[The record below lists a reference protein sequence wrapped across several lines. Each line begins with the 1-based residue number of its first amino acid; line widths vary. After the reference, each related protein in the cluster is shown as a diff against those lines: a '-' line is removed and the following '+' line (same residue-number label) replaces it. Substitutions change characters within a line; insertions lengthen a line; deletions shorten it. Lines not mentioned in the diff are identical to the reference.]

1 MRDEKGNVVITKNDA
16 GVLVDRQGRRVNR
29 LGYLVDEEE
38 NVIDGNGQRVEIIGD
53 FEKDGDGNFK
63 IIPDP
68 TVPFSNGRANYLDKQ
83 GRPVNEKGYLIDRE
97 EGHVMDV
104 HGAIVAKKG
113 ELEFDAHGQPVLLY
127 DKNGLPIDV
136 NGRRV
141 NRKGYLTDNDGNLLN
156 DENRVTIVNEELS
169 SDEELP
175 ELIPTE
181 KTAPKKMLQ
190 DEEDEQLMK
199 KIEAHAE

>member
-1 MRDEKGNVVITKNDA
+1 MRRIFIALSLLLVSFSVALAQDDLLDLLDSEQEEPDTKVEA
-16 GVLVDRQGRRVNR
+16 TFK
-29 LGYLVDEEE
+29 
-38 NVIDGNGQRVEIIGD
+38 GQRLINGH
-53 FEKDGDGNFK
+53 
-63 IIPDP
+63 
-68 TVPFSNGRANYLDKQ
+68 TVQTR
-83 GRPVNEKGYLIDRE
+83 
-97 EGHVMDV
+97 
-104 HGAIVAKKG
+104 KKG
-113 ELEFDAHGQPVLLY
+113 ELEFDVHGQPVLLY
-127 DKNGLPIDV
+127 DKNGLPIDL